1 MFKDGLAVSE
11 KLRALSY
18 IFKCPVISAVQSNT
32 EGMNSE
38 TIGMENI
45 SESRGIAH
53 TADFIAALYQMDE
66 DVDSGVLKINVIK
79 NRLGNKNYT
88 PHQFKIDESSLDLI
102 DMGDCDQGDNSQD
115 SVSTVSSSITK
126 TNKVDTKQKD
136 EKTNSI
142 SVNNSTLSKPL
153 SCEDAGFVNI
163 F

>member
-18 IFKCPVISAVQSNT
+18 KFKCPVISAVQSNT

-66 DVDSGVLKINVIK
+66 DRENGIINMRLLK
-79 NRLGNKNYT
+79 NRLGGRVGKISN
-88 PHQFKIDESSLDLI
+88 FKLDPETL
-102 DMGDCDQGDNSQD
+102 
-115 SVSTVSSSITK
+115 TVADVTF
-126 TNKVDTKQKD
+126 DTAMEMDISKD
-136 EKTNSI
+136 EESALEKLMKKIPAIPADIDSG
-142 SVNNSTLSKPL
+142 STTSTDLSGL
-153 SCEDAGFVNI
+153 
-163 F
+163 